1 MHRFKLSL
9 TSCVFVTML
18 VTVFFTGTASA
29 QTIHNGSAHQ
39 RAVAASCSYS
49 ERSNVPVW
57 SDDGN
62 TYLGYTIIWEGVCGT
77 QVYAHEETISRV
89 GSAVEIEAFIQ
100 IDYTFTNAFQ
110 QNENVSYINT
120 GSIPF
125 YSNLMGG
132 QGCIT
137 VLSTNLSGCGDT
149 AA

>member
-1 MHRFKLSL
+1 MHRFKLSF
-9 TSCVFVTML
+9 TSFVFVTML

-29 QTIHNGSAHQ
+29 QTLHSSSAHQ
-39 RAVAASCSYS
+39 RAIAASCSYS
-49 ERSNVPVW
+49 ERSNAAIW

-62 TYLGYTIIWEGVCGT
+62 TYLGYTIIWDGVCGT
-77 QVYAHEETISRV
+77 QAYAHEETISRV
-89 GSAVEIEAFIQ
+89 GSAVELEAFIG

-110 QNENVSYINT
+110 QNENISYINT

-125 YSNLMGG
+125 YSNLMEG

-137 VLSTNLSGCGDT
+137 VLSTNLSGCADT